1 MADKDDTA
9 STRSSRNQTDEHVP
23 AGTRTHPN
31 LLQQAIEAERTQLLQ
46 AHAVIHCLYEV
57 LLHAEGDDAIYY
69 AEAAYVAAN
78 LIDESVE
85 RLDSVRLR
93 PLMHDLGGPYIGK
106 NEVRE
111 ARGIYLVSTP
121 G

>member
-9 STRSSRNQTDEHVP
+9 STRSGRSQTDQHVP
-23 AGTRTHPN
+23 AETRPHLN
-31 LLQQAIEAERTQLLQ
+31 FLQQAIEAERTQLLQ
-46 AHAVIHCLYEV
+46 AHAVVHCLYEV
-57 LLHAEGDDAIYY
+57 LLHAEGDDAIYH
-69 AEAAYVAAN
+69 AEAAHVAAN

-93 PLMHDLGGPYIGK
+93 PLMHDLGGPYTGK

-111 ARGIYLVSTP
+111 RRGIYLVNVS